1 MWRVSLSWICL
12 FFSGSAV
19 HIIQIGVAQF
29 FLKPFNSISKQ
40 PAPPKPMIEH
50 IAQAVRRMLQQ
61 RQALASEADELGV
74 TPLMFAAAG
83 GLEKE
88 SFKNKT

>member
-1 MWRVSLSWICL
+1 
-12 FFSGSAV
+12 
-19 HIIQIGVAQF
+19 
-29 FLKPFNSISKQ
+29 
-40 PAPPKPMIEH
+40 MIEH

-88 SFKNKT
+88 LFKNKT